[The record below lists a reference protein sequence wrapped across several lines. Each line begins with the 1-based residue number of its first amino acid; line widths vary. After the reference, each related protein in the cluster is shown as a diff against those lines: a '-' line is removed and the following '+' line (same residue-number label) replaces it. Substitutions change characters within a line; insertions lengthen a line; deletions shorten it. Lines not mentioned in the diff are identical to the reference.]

1 MPRRAELGKIPAAD
15 LAYALS
21 RLIQEGKTSVAEV
34 RRFAGERPARIA
46 ALEHELAILKAGHA
60 SANRAGRPVGPRAA
74 GAAKK
79 PKRKF
84 TMTPKARAA
93 MKRQGQYLAALRR
106 LKVAARNRVKALA
119 RKEGVAKATEFAR
132 KLAKAAPA
140 KAA

>member
-34 RRFAGERPARIA
+34 RRLAGERPARIA
-46 ALEHELAILKAGHA
+46 ALEHELATLKAGHA
-60 SANRAGRPVGPRAA
+60 TVKRVGRPAGPRA

-106 LKVAARNRVKALA
+106 LKVAERNRVKALA

-132 KLAKAAPA
+132 KLAKAAPS

>member
-1 MPRRAELGKIPAAD
+1 MPRRADLGKIPAVD
-15 LAYALS
+15 LAYALN
-21 RLIQEGKTSVAEV
+21 RLIHEGKTSVAEV
-34 RRFAGERPARIA
+34 RRYADERPARIA
-46 ALEHELAILKAGHA
+46 ALERELATLKTGHVGA
-60 SANRAGRPVGPRAA
+60 KRVGRPPGSRA

-93 MKRQGQYLAALRR
+93 MKRQGKYLAALRR
-106 LKVAARNRVKALA
+106 LKVAERNRVKAVA
-119 RKEGVAKATEFAR
+119 RKEGVAKAVEFAR